1 MESKDSTRVASK
13 NIIESF
19 LLNTENAS
27 KFAKT
32 KTAYKKDTV

>member
-1 MESKDSTRVASK
+1 MESRDNTRVVSK
-13 NIIESF
+13 NIIDNF

-32 KTAYKKDTV
+32 KTTYKKDTV